1 MKNKDQKHTDTRPS
15 KPKAILV
22 GITLPNVSSPAK
34 ISLEEL
40 DGLATTAGY
49 KPVATLT
56 QHLSTIN
63 PKTFLGSGKVEELKL
78 AVEHHNPDAV
88 IFDEEFSP
96 RQNRELEKII
106 KCKVMDRPWVILE
119 IFSNHA
125 KTREAKT
132 QVELARLKYELPRL
146 TRMWGHLSRQR
157 GGIGMKD
164 VGETQIQ
171 LDRRMIRDQI
181 NKLNK
186 KLVQIDKEKQTQR
199 KSRDQTYKVALVG
212 YTNAGKSTLMNCL
225 TGADT
230 LVEDKL
236 FATLDSTVRKIK
248 KNFPYPVLISDTVGL
263 IKKLPHDLVASFK
276 STLDEVR
283 HANLLIHVVDIS
295 HSEYVEQMRT
305 ADTLLQEMGVDDLD
319 ILTVFNKIDALPD
332 IATLDRALNEAPSS
346 IGISCKMGEGLD
358 ALCLKIIYHYEK
370 KLAPY
375 RLELQHSQAMLI
387 HEIKKFALVLNEDY
401 TATGI
406 TLSLRLSSGSKAK
419 LESILQHSLE
429 PESE

>member
-1 MKNKDQKHTDTRPS
+1 MKTKAPNNIDIRPS

-22 GITLPNVSSPAK
+22 GVSMPGVSSPSI

-40 DGLATTAGY
+40 EGLATTAQY
-49 KPVATLT
+49 NPVATLT
-56 QHLSTIN
+56 QRLTEIN
-63 PKTFLGSGKVEELKL
+63 PKTFLGSGKVEEIKQ
-78 AVEHHNPDAV
+78 AVKHHNPEAV
-88 IFDEEFSP
+88 IFDEELSP
-96 RQNRELEKII
+96 RQNRELENIF
-106 KCKVMDRPWVILE
+106 KCRVMDRPWVILE

-125 KTREAKT
+125 QTREAKT

-171 LDRRMIRDQI
+171 LDRRMIRHQI
-181 NKLNK
+181 HKLEK
-186 KLVQIDKEKQTQR
+186 KLVQIDKEKKTQR
-199 KSRDQTYKVALVG
+199 KNRTGTYKVALVG

-248 KNFPYPVLISDTVGL
+248 KNFPYPVLLSDTVGL
-263 IKKLPHDLVASFK
+263 IDKLPHDLVASFK

-283 HANLLIHVVDIS
+283 NADLLIHVVDLS
-295 HSEYVEQMRT
+295 HPDYARQMRT
-305 ADTLLQEMGVDDLD
+305 ADNLLREMGVEELD
-319 ILTVFNKIDALPD
+319 IVTVFNKIDALPE
-332 IATLDRALNEAPSS
+332 IETLDNVLHSFPSS
-346 IGISCKMGEGLD
+346 IGISCKTGSGMESLRQ
-358 ALCLKIIYHYEK
+358 KIVYHYEK

-375 RLELQHSQAMLI
+375 RLELAHSQAILI
-387 HEIKKFALVLNEDY
+387 QEIRKFALVLKEDY
-401 TATGI
+401 NPDGI
-406 TLSLRLSSGSKAK
+406 VLSLRLSPKAKAK
-419 LESILQHSLE
+419 LEAILKQPVNL
-429 PESE
+429 PPV

>member
-1 MKNKDQKHTDTRPS
+1 MKTKTPDYKNTRAS

-22 GITLPNVSSPAK
+22 GVSMPGIHPPSG

-40 DGLATTAGY
+40 EGLATTAQY
-49 KPVATLT
+49 VPVATLT
-56 QHLSTIN
+56 QRLTEIN
-63 PKTFLGSGKVEELKL
+63 PKTFLGSGKVEEIKQ
-78 AVEHHNPDAV
+78 AVKHHNPEAV
-88 IFDEEFSP
+88 IFDEELSP
-96 RQNRELEKII
+96 RQNRELENIF
-106 KCKVMDRPWVILE
+106 KCRVMDRPWVILE

-125 KTREAKT
+125 QTREAKT

-171 LDRRMIRDQI
+171 LDRRMIRNQI
-181 NKLNK
+181 HKLEK
-186 KLVQIDKEKQTQR
+186 KLVQIDKEKKTQR
-199 KSRDQTYKVALVG
+199 KNRSGTYKVALVG

-248 KNFPYPVLISDTVGL
+248 KNFPYPVLLSDTVGL
-263 IKKLPHDLVASFK
+263 ISKLPHDLVASFK

-283 HANLLIHVVDIS
+283 NADLLIHVVDLS
-295 HSEYVEQMRT
+295 HPEYTEQMHT
-305 ADTLLQEMGVDDLD
+305 ANDLLEEMGVDDLD

-332 IATLDRALNEAPSS
+332 IEILDQTLQKFSSS
-346 IGISCKMGEGLD
+346 ISISCKTGQGLES
-358 ALCLKIIYHYEK
+358 LRQQIVYHYEK

-375 RLELQHSQAMLI
+375 RLELNHSQAILVQQI
-387 HEIKKFALVLNEDY
+387 RKFALVLKEDY
-401 TATGI
+401 NADGI
-406 TLSLRLSSGSKAK
+406 VLSLRLSPKAKAK
-419 LESILQHSLE
+419 LEALLNQTLN
-429 PESE
+429 PTPR